1 MGMLYGI
8 DTETINTRM
17 VQLARELHIIPFLK
31 RMVEDISPGIV
42 KKGMVIR
49 AMIHDPDILIMDD
62 PTAFMDAESYRHTWD
77 LLLGFG
83 VKKQF
88 YM

>member
-1 MGMLYGI
+1 MMSKTLLQFMGMLYGI

-42 KKGMVIR
+42 K
-49 AMIHDPDILIMDD
+49 
-62 PTAFMDAESYRHTWD
+62 
-77 LLLGFG
+77 
-83 VKKQF
+83 
-88 YM
+88 